1 MLNWINN
8 LNNQNCQSHADGKS
22 TLGLEK
28 PNFMLNEIAPKY
40 ITWMLKKNNNNKQQQ
55 QQQKNSVTWLHGHK
69 IKRFCHQWV

>member
-28 PNFMLNEIAPKY
+28 PNFILNEIAPKY
-40 ITWMLKKNNNNKQQQ
+40 ITWIKKKKTTNNNNN
-55 QQQKNSVTWLHGHK
+55 KNSVTWLHGHK
-69 IKRFCHQWV
+69 IKGFCHQWV

>member
-40 ITWMLKKNNNNKQQQ
+40 ITWMLKKTTTTNNSNNK
-55 QQQKNSVTWLHGHK
+55 KKTVLLGYMD
-69 IKRFCHQWV
+69 IK